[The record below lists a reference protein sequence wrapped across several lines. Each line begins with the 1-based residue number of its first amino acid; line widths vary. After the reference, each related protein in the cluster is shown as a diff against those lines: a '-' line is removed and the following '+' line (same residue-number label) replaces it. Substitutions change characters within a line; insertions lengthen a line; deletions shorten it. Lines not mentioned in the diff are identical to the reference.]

1 MWCLQHPAQPAVK
14 LTFLWS
20 SLPLLAVLPLQ
31 TMQLC
36 SQSPK
41 QLTQEFCLR
50 LVALLLVVLA
60 TVGLAY
66 RLAKKDD

>member
-1 MWCLQHPAQPAVK
+1 MPQPPIQTLVHPSFVLFVVP
-14 LTFLWS
+14 
-20 SLPLLAVLPLQ
+20 LPVL
-31 TMQLC
+31 QLC
-36 SQSPK
+36 SQNPK